1 MLCDKNKDGGG
12 GGDGLNWLLT
22 PTLILIDR
30 AELSRSEREGVG
42 KLREKLLVMQGPQT
56 ATDPGNPSGPPVLCP
71 KGALE
76 P

>member
-12 GGDGLNWLLT
+12 GGEGLNWLLT
-22 PTLILIDR
+22 PTLISSR
-30 AELSRSEREGVG
+30 AELSRSEREKVG

-56 ATDPGNPSGPPVLCP
+56 ATDPGNPSGPTVLCP
-71 KGALE
+71 EGALE